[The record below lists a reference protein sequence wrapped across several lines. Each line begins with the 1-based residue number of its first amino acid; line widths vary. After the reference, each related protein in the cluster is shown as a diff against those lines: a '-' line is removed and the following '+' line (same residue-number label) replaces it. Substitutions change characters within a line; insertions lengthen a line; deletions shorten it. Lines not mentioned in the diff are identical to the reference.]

1 MREYLI
7 YIMEIFIDIT
17 GYEIKNYSKIDNYK
31 KIQIRIF
38 NYSIIIINY
47 MY

>member
-7 YIMEIFIDIT
+7 SIMEIFIDVI

-31 KIQIRIF
+31 KF
-38 NYSIIIINY
+38 K
-47 MY
+47 